1 MNNNNDKVKTYKLV
15 AGNRRTYYIDIQK
28 NKSDDYYLTMTES
41 VKRNDGS
48 GFDKHKIMLF
58 KEDLTRFL
66 ENLTAAVEHIKT
78 DLMPDYDFNFFAK
91 KQEEW
96 AAQNKNKDL
105 SADNNNNNNEDITW

>member
-1 MNNNNDKVKTYKLV
+1 MTNSNDKLKSFKLV

-28 NKSDDYYLTMTES
+28 TKSDDYYLTMTES
-41 VKRNDGS
+41 VKRNDGR

-78 DLMPDYDFNFFAK
+78 DLMPDYDFEYFAK

-96 AAQNKNKDL
+96 AAQNKTTD
-105 SADNNNNNNEDITW
+105 SSSIESNEDINW

>member
-1 MNNNNDKVKTYKLV
+1 MNNNNENVKSYKLV

-28 NKSDDYYLTMTES
+28 NKSEDYFLTMTES
-41 VKRNDGS
+41 VKRNDGR

-66 ENLTAAVEHIKT
+66 DHLTSAINHIKT
-78 DLMPDYDFNFFAK
+78 DLMPDYDFEYFAK

-96 AAQNKNKDL
+96 TAQNKNKEQ
-105 SADNNNNNNEDITW
+105 SNETNEDITW